1 MVKKVLKFGL
11 LGIAGVS
18 AIAYALDAATV
29 AFSGSRQMYEDIRVD
44 QVYTATNKWH
54 EIEYSRG
61 LPVTERCIDALFPHG
76 GYRPCWYVK
85 KHTMNVTNT
94 D

>member
-1 MVKKVLKFGL
+1 MVKKILKFGV
-11 LGIAGVS
+11 LGIVGVS
-18 AIAYALDAATV
+18 AIAYSLDAAAV
-29 AFSGSRQMYEDIRVD
+29 AFPGSRQLYEDIRVD

-61 LPVTERCIDALFPHG
+61 LPVTERCIDALFPHS

-85 KHTMNVTNT
+85 KHNMNVTNT